1 MKNIENFIRQWTGRG
16 YEKGESQT
24 FWLSFLRDVM
34 EVAEPEKIVKFE
46 VPIPNGFI
54 DALIEDTKVLIEQKS
69 SSVKLDETVFQQAKK
84 YNDTLEY
91 SRKARWIV
99 TCNFTEFCIY
109 DMNKRKPEIE
119 PLKILLA
126 ELPEK
131 FQLFEFL
138 IDRQKLK
145 LRQEEEI
152 SVAAGKVVDKL
163 YETLKQNYLNPDDEK
178 SLQSL
183 NKLCVRLVFCLY
195 AESAGILGKH
205 KIFTEYLERENDVRH
220 RLFRLFKVLN
230 TPENLR
236 DPYDDELNQFPYVN
250 GGLFADEEIEIPR
263 ITPETRN
270 ILVNEICNF
279 KWKDISPTIFGAVF
293 ESTINSKVRRAGGM
307 HYTSPTNIHKVI
319 DPLFLNDLH
328 AEFQS
333 IKSKKKLLAFQNK
346 LAALKFFDPCAPA

>member
-1 MKNIENFIRQWTGRG
+1 MKIQKLQATCERNFADGRFGKMKKIENFILQWKERG
-16 YEKGESQT
+16 YEKGEAQV
-24 FWLSFLRDVM
+24 FWLQFLRDVL
-34 EVAEPEKIVKFE
+34 EVQEPEKLVKFE
-46 VPIPNGFI
+46 VPIPNGYI

-69 SSVKLDETVFQQAKK
+69 STVKLDAEVFQQAKK

-99 TCNFTEFCIY
+99 TCNFKEFQIY
-109 DMNKRKPEIE
+109 DMNKRKPEVE

-131 FQLFEFL
+131 FQMFEFL

-195 AESAGILGKH
+195 AESSGIFGKH
-205 KIFTEYLERENDVRH
+205 KIFTEYLERENELRRGLRD
-220 RLFRLFKVLN
+220 LFKILN
-230 TPENLR
+230 TPEKLR
-236 DPYDDELNQFPYVN
+236 DPYEDELNKFPYVN
-250 GGLFADEEIEIPR
+250 GGLFADEEIELPR
-263 ITPETRN
+263 ISEATRN

-293 ESTINSKVRRAGGM
+293 ESTLNPLKRRLGGL
-307 HYTSPTNIHKVI
+307 HYTSREI
-319 DPLFLNDLH
+319 F
-328 AEFQS
+328 
-333 IKSKKKLLAFQNK
+333 IK
-346 LAALKFFDPCAPA
+346 